1 MFAPRNHKQ
10 QQITINKSIV
20 SEHEKV
26 DVLQFEYRKT
36 HDRTIE
42 NVCLQGDGVIET
54 KNNNNKR
61 TTVENNN

>member
-1 MFAPRNHKQ
+1 MFAPRNRKQ

-20 SEHEKV
+20 SVHEKV

-42 NVCLQGDGVIET
+42 NVCLQGDGVIGT
-54 KNNNNKR
+54 KQKQQQQTYDCR
-61 TTVENNN
+61 K